1 MPDRAS
7 PGWQRP
13 DKQAAHTAPPFP
25 GSVIELPDSAAFINV
40 LTDSSFIA
48 AAVVAITAGVVR
60 GFSGFGAALIYVPL
74 TASIY
79 TPQVAVASFVL
90 IDYRLHR
97 ALCGARLPNCH
108 GRELFPAYAAAFVL
122 VPLGTLAQAA
132 LSPIVLRWGM
142 AALVLVFVALLA
154 SGWRYPFKPSIPA
167 ALGAGAISGFCGGAA
182 QLSGPPLLIYWLS
195 SPTSAAHV
203 RANMMVYL
211 MLIALTMSG
220 TYAWHGLMVA
230 KPIALA
236 VLVSPVYI
244 LALWLGARLF
254 RGASDLTYR
263 RIAYAIVAIAALAS
277 LPLFD
282 SILH

>member
-13 DKQAAHTAPPFP
+13 DKQAAHAAPPFP

-97 ALCGARLPNCH
+97 ALCGARH
-108 GRELFPAYAAAFVL
+108 SE
-122 VPLGTLAQAA
+122 VPRARAV
-132 LSPIVLRWGM
+132 SRLRRRVRCWCRS
-142 AALVLVFVALLA
+142 AR
-154 SGWRYPFKPSIPA
+154 WRK
-167 ALGAGAISGFCGGAA
+167 
-182 QLSGPPLLIYWLS
+182 
-195 SPTSAAHV
+195 
-203 RANMMVYL
+203 
-211 MLIALTMSG
+211 
-220 TYAWHGLMVA
+220 
-230 KPIALA
+230 
-236 VLVSPVYI
+236 
-244 LALWLGARLF
+244 
-254 RGASDLTYR
+254 R
-263 RIAYAIVAIAALAS
+263 R
-277 LPLFD
+277 
-282 SILH
+282 